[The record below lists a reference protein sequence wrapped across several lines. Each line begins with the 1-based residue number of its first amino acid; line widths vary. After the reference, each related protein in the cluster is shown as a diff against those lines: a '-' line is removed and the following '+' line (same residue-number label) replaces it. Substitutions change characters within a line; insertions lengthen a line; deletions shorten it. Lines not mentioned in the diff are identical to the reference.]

1 MTPNQPFPMKSPRI
15 CSSLALASLL
25 CLSSRVSAQI
35 SPAPKPPQ
43 AQPSIHAL
51 FDGILKK
58 HVRGGLVAYP
68 QIRKQDQTTLRS
80 YLESMSQ
87 VDVIKLPRKAQ
98 LAFYL
103 NVYNAAM
110 IQAVLDH
117 TAKNPK
123 WTPAANE
130 FAVFKEKRVKLSG
143 GATTLLH
150 LKNQILRSKFKDAR
164 MHGALVSGGLS
175 CPPLLARA
183 YVAKDLDK
191 QLDANLKAF
200 LRDPQRNQ
208 IDATTKT
215 VRLSKLFEELAKDF
229 GGEAGIRRLLKRE
242 FGDAVARYKI
252 AYLPQSWQLNA
263 QPTKQ

>member
-150 LKNQILRSKFKDAR
+150 LKNQILRSKFKEAR

-183 YVAKDLDK
+183 YVAK
-191 QLDANLKAF
+191 
-200 LRDPQRNQ
+200 RDPQRNQ

-252 AYLPQSWQLNA
+252 AYLPHSWQLNA